1 MFMLKNKVRRFHTVH
16 LTEYKIHGPLIN
28 FIPWAKNCQ
37 FPSGYL

>member
-1 MFMLKNKVRRFHTVH
+1 MPKNKVRRLHTVH

-28 FIPWAKNCQ
+28 FTSRAKNCQ